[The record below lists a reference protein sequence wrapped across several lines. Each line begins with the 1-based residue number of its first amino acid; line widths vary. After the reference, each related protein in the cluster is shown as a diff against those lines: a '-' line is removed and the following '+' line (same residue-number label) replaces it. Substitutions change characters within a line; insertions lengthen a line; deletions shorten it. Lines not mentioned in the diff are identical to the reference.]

1 MSWLFKGTSFPS
13 ETVDGIQ
20 NFVSMLPTNE
30 NDAIRRNFF
39 GRVALASWINLCCRT
54 CSKKGTCEKVQEI
67 LGCFSHTLWWII
79 GPNKKITYFWWFWPA
94 IGCWFCYVISSQ
106 NAVFNGGCLVNDFWN
121 SSTFRGM
128 PPLGNHEHG
137 SYWGEWMAAFK
148 GLLYLFW
155 ACLQESDCFVLEGCY
170 TNYLHVYVISLH
182 AYGWEKREHPFNVRS
197 VFQEQ
202 NWYHRYTIVLTLRK
216 SSVKTLGFA
225 EAFFNCLQPWPTGVR
240 CIH

>member
-1 MSWLFKGTSFPS
+1 
-13 ETVDGIQ
+13 
-20 NFVSMLPTNE
+20 MLPTNE

-54 CSKKGTCEKVQEI
+54 CSKKGICEKVQEI
-67 LGCFSHTLWWII
+67 LGCFSHTPWWII

-106 NAVFNGGCLVNDFWN
+106 NVVFNGGCLVDDFWN
-121 SSTFRGM
+121 SLYFLGGDAASWKSCEWLHFVSAGKFKRCTIKIIYTFF
-128 PPLGNHEHG
+128 EHIFR
-137 SYWGEWMAAFK
+137 S
-148 GLLYLFW
+148 LIVLFSRD
-155 ACLQESDCFVLEGCY
+155 ATLIICIC
-170 TNYLHVYVISLH
+170 YVILLH
-182 AYGWEKREHPFNVRS
+182 ACGWEKREHPFNVRS

-202 NWYHRYTIVLTLRK
+202 NRHHWYTIVLTLRK

-225 EAFFNCLQPWPTGVR
+225 EAFFNCLQPWATGVR